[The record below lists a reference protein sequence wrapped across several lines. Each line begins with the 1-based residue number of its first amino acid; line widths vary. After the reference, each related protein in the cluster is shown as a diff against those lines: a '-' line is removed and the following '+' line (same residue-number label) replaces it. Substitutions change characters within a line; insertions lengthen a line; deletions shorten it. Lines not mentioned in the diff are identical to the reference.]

1 MPFQRTIDFND
12 PVEVA
17 HVCRQMR
24 DQRGELEVIVREPKR
39 SSAQNRRYWIA
50 VVEPLTELMTE
61 TQGQEWTP
69 EATHE
74 FLKASFL
81 PLDERVDPISGEVK
95 QLPMSTTLL
104 RKNEFSILMEKGEA
118 LIEFLRNQHQGCG

>member
-1 MPFQRTIDFND
+1 MPFSRTINFDD

-24 DQRGELEVIVREPKR
+24 EQRGELLVEVRQPKR
-39 SSAQNRRYWIA
+39 TSKQNSRYWAA
-50 VVEPLTELMTE
+50 VVEPLSELLTE

-81 PLDERVDPISGEVK
+81 PLDERVDPISGEVR
-95 QLPMSTTLL
+95 QLVMSTTKL
-104 RKNEFSILMEKGEA
+104 RKDEFSILMEKGEA
-118 LIEFLRNQHQGCG
+118 LIEFLRNGAG